1 MGTGGAVSWRR
12 RGSRTIKPF
21 MRQDTMATEE
31 TAETRFRQTSGA
43 GSTTPRPPG
52 WTSILLVAIVIC
64 LVAGQSAGHDVF
76 LMNSNHTDY
85 NWNATAA
92 QYDAAMLAELDYYLQ
107 QIADTSGSPPE
118 EQARY
123 VPDNWWFLWL
133 YEHNRTAEEFDQLID
148 AIRSGHITIPLNP
161 FVILYG
167 ALPTEAAIRAGYY
180 PGRIARR
187 YGLEFLLAEN
197 IENHTNPWGI
207 ASLWAGS
214 GVRYTW
220 KGVCGCADQQAPDR
234 LDEELFIWQGPDD
247 KTLLFKWYNLLG
259 SHKDWGGY
267 SEARNIVDGASSIDT
282 QITRTQVRMPGIGV
296 TGMFGAGWDDV
307 SWQSTG
313 VVDKVTA
320 YNDLGTGDRALV
332 SNGIDFFRALESS
345 GKAATL
351 PLRRGGWGNDWD
363 MWAASLAER
372 TSRVRRALEQLRTA
386 EALAVFA
393 ELHEPGTWPPVRDSL
408 ESGLMSVWKFFEH
421 SWNVTGGGPTLAQM
435 KADKEAWAQDIEV
448 AVAGAVTSAETTI
461 AALFDTPDED
471 RVAVFNPLGF
481 TRTDIA
487 AVDVAGPGP
496 YVVSDVA
503 SGLEVP
509 SQLISDGPQT
519 RLQFLASDVPSLGYR
534 VYRYAPGTPSAWPPA
549 ATVTAGSRTIES
561 ELYRVVLGDRGQ
573 ITEAT
578 HKVPDPDVQLA
589 GANGMNDYGSGS
601 IVSVTAENVGPV
613 SATLRVDL
621 SDPTRTVRVRLATGV
636 DRIEIDNVIEQ
647 NVTGMQTYSFHA
659 NLAGAQIRFEEIG
672 AIARPGPV
680 TEPPEDGGDF
690 LPGARANR
698 MTLNHFVSFDLTD
711 YHLVLSNRDA
721 FAMQVND
728 STNATFDLTGD
739 EVHVVVME
747 QQTPGAG
754 TADQGGDEDFRNR
767 FALLG
772 VDGPYDGADAMRASL
787 AHQNQLHSIVLP
799 RNQTGP
805 LATPTAGLLS
815 IDAANVVVTAFKPA
829 EDVGAGWVVR
839 LWELAGQQTA
849 LSIDASAVSA
859 DGAWHT
865 SLIESDVVPVP
876 VAAGVISTS
885 INANEIKTF
894 RFGDGLESGLIFADD
909 FESGDPSAWSS
920 LFQ

>member
-1 MGTGGAVSWRR
+1 MCV
-12 RGSRTIKPF
+12 
-21 MRQDTMATEE
+21 
-31 TAETRFRQTSGA
+31 
-43 GSTTPRPPG
+43 
-52 WTSILLVAIVIC
+52 VASQ
-64 LVAGQSAGHDVF
+64 AAGHDVY

-85 NWNATAA
+85 NWNATTA

-133 YEHNRTAEEFDQLID
+133 YEHDRTAEQFDRLID
-148 AIRSGHITIPLNP
+148 AIRSGYITIPLNP

-234 LDEELFIWQGPDD
+234 SDEELFIWQGPDD
-247 KTLLFKWYNLLG
+247 KILLFKWYNLLG
-259 SHKDWGGY
+259 SYKDWGGY

-282 QITRTQVRMPGIGV
+282 QIARTQSRMPGIGL

-307 SWQSTG
+307 DWQSTG
-313 VVDKVTA
+313 VVDKVVA

-345 GKAATL
+345 GAAATL
-351 PLRRGGWGNDWD
+351 ATLRGGWGNDWD

-372 TSRVRRALEQLRTA
+372 TSRVRRALELLRTA
-386 EALAVFA
+386 EALAVTA
-393 ELHEPGTWPPVRDSL
+393 ELHDPGTWPPVRGSL
-408 ESGLMSVWKFFEH
+408 ESGLISVWKFFEH

-435 KADKEAWAQDIEV
+435 KADKEAWAQDIEN
-448 AVAGAVTSAETTI
+448 AVSGAIAGADATI
-461 AALFDTPDED
+461 VVLFDTPNED

-481 TRTDIA
+481 TRTD
-487 AVDVAGPGP
+487 VAKIEVTGPGP
-496 YVVSDVA
+496 YVVLDVA

-509 SQLISDGPQT
+509 SQLISDGAQT
-519 RLQFLASDVPSLGYR
+519 MLQFLASDVPSLGYR
-534 VYRYAPGTPSAWPPA
+534 VYRYAAGTPSAWPAA
-549 ATVTAGSRTIES
+549 ATVTPGSRTIES
-561 ELYRVVLGDRGQ
+561 DLYRVVLGTRGQ

-578 HKVPDPDVQLA
+578 HKVPEPDVQLA
-589 GANGMNDYGSGS
+589 GANGMNDFGSGAFAS
-601 IVSVTAENVGPV
+601 FTAENVGPV

-621 SDPTRTVRVRLATGV
+621 SDPARTVRVRLVTGV
-636 DRIEIDNVIEQ
+636 DRIEIDNVITQ
-647 NVTGMQTYSFHA
+647 NVTGLQTYSFHT
-659 NLAGAQIRFEEIG
+659 NLPGAQIRFEEIG
-672 AIARPGPV
+672 AIARPGLV
-680 TEPPEDGGDF
+680 TEGGDF
-690 LPGARANR
+690 LQGARANR
-698 MTLNHFVSFDLTD
+698 MTLNHFVSFDLED

-721 FAMQVND
+721 YAMQVND

-754 TADQGGDEDFRNR
+754 TADQGGDDLFRNR
-767 FALLG
+767 FAVRG
-772 VDGPYDGADAMRASL
+772 EDGPFDGAEAMRFSF
-787 AHQNQLHSIVLP
+787 AHQNPLHSVVLP

-805 LATPTAGLLS
+805 LTAATAGLLS
-815 IDAANVVVTAFKPA
+815 IDADNVVVTAFKPA
-829 EDVGAGWVVR
+829 EDEGGGWVVR
-839 LWELAGQQTA
+839 LWELGGQPTSV
-849 LSIDASAVSA
+849 SIDASAVSA

-865 SLIESDVVPVP
+865 SLIESDIAPVP
-876 VAAGVISTS
+876 VAAGTVSTS

-894 RFGDGLESGLIFADD
+894 RFGDGVESGLIFADS
-909 FESGDPSAWSS
+909 FESGDPSGWSS